1 MWPHNCH
8 KDAGQKLRRI
18 QPAIIPLTIVLSS
31 QQPKKQFLVSTYQKV
46 DDNAIVKTRKKGFR
60 ETANFG
66 KSLGI
71 PLFPGIFRTFLLISW
86 QKTYRL
92 HMGRDNNVNVRS
104 TWEQIIC
111 RCMGE
116 QIRSMQWPL
125 GRPCQPHLQGFIAT
139 TILIQWNGCTPFCT
153 PLNTGD
159 APLHP
164 VIGLDYSSFYEG
176 LQSSLFAHEKRD
188 INAPRSISLSSYY
201 YNSLVKHRPNNLNS
215 IIWYP
220 LWFVYRVTHS

>member
-1 MWPHNCH
+1 MFPY
-8 KDAGQKLRRI
+8 KKTELLQK
-18 QPAIIPLTIVLSS
+18 SGFKS
-31 QQPKKQFLVSTYQKV
+31 QSPKKPGNTSFSGTWFYFLDINTTVSTWV
-46 DDNAIVKTRKKGFR
+46 
-60 ETANFG
+60 ETIPWMSAVHRN
-66 KSLGI
+66 KSYAGLWG
-71 PLFPGIFRTFLLISW
+71 
-86 QKTYRL
+86 
-92 HMGRDNNVNVRS
+92 
-104 TWEQIIC
+104 
-111 RCMGE
+111 
-116 QIRSMQWPL
+116 QIRAIQWPL
-125 GRPCQPHLQGFIAT
+125 GRPCQPHLHGFIAT

>member
-1 MWPHNCH
+1 MT
-8 KDAGQKLRRI
+8 L
-18 QPAIIPLTIVLSS
+18 LSKHEKRDS
-31 QQPKKQFLVSTYQKV
+31 GRLPIFS
-46 DDNAIVKTRKKGFR
+46 
-60 ETANFG
+60 

-71 PLFPGIFRTFLLISW
+71 PYFKPISVLFYLFRDSRHT
-86 QKTYRL
+86 
-92 HMGRDNNVNVRS
+92 VS
-104 TWEQIIC
+104 TWNET
-111 RCMGE
+111 MAWMSAVHGNK
-116 QIRSMQWPL
+116 SYPGVWGNKSALYL
-125 GRPCQPHLQGFIAT
+125 GRQPGSPYQPHLQGFIAT